1 MLVLC
6 PSWLKAEE
14 VHRRCLK
21 IIGGRKRIRA
31 QVIYGGGAEEEQILP
46 LIQGC
51 ELLAATP
58 ACFLRMLKKSYT
70 TLDRLCH
77 IVFDDADVLVEEFT
91 TEVKEIMRRYAK
103 LLKSQ
108 PGRSAPRQAVAMAT
122 SWTVGVESL
131 VRAYLGNPLLI
142 MSDRIEAAMF
152 GRVRQI
158 VKLCSVSQR
167 ETHLLGKASLC
178 RIFSVMFCF

>member
-178 RIFSVMFCF
+178 RILSVMFCF